1 MKTVKIGVMPEKQF
15 RQYMIDI
22 ATGRTTPKRG
32 SPKIWFHSMKSLAE
46 VLSDNNRA
54 LLKIIAEEEP
64 ETIKELAEI
73 SGRQPSNLGR
83 TLKTFERYGFIK
95 MEKNA
100 KTKKPIAKAV
110 DFDIRLSA

>member
-32 SPKIWFHSMKSLAE
+32 PPKIWFHSMKSLAE
-46 VLSDNNRA
+46 VLSDNNRT